1 MNLKNIL
8 ENEKLKDKL
17 SNNDLLIYEE
27 EIKLCKECLKNKEK
41 LCENRFM
48 PFIIHDEFNDNYE
61 LSYKRCPK
69 SRGWCKTY
77 IPLKDFE
84 NIYESEKREVVIP
97 KLLKGNGCYIYGSA
111 GRGKTYIMGYTANEL
126 NKRGKSIYFDLANN
140 ITQAV
145 WNFETREETLR
156 LCQSVDLLFV
166 DDFGGEK
173 FTEDVIFTIWS
184 PIIKGRID
192 NGKPIYVSSN
202 YSPDELSTKISKSSD
217 GVTAT
222 VLLDRLVSQGLVYE
236 LKDKNYRLGVEK

>member
-1 MNLKNIL
+1 M
-8 ENEKLKDKL
+8 
-17 SNNDLLIYEE
+17 LIYEE